1 MTKLPKMI
9 DRDTTILFKRWVDEG
24 AIFIDIYTQTYMY
37 KGNTNSRVKECYLI
51 PAEYT
56 GLISPKELDEEEI
69 FACCTGKLT
78 TTLTHIIHFEPVSVK
93 LSKVKSF
100 KYLYNEH
107 HKDNLLSAIAFAYFH
122 YVENYPEGIPD
133 LSRALKIAKTIDGS
147 CEIYNTNVIKAAL
160 LYNIIN
166 DTLVDKESIAM
177 LFNNEVSSIIETL
190 THINKS
196 KVKRPK
202 LLLKKLVKA
211 SIEAKQVQLAI
222 LLTRFQ
228 YINTLD
234 ENEREV
240 QLSWID
246 KMAEVCKVASPKL
259 FHFYLVEREK
269 FS

>member
-1 MTKLPKMI
+1 MI
-9 DRDTTILFKRWVDEG
+9 DSDTTYLFKIWVDKE
-24 AIFIDIYTQTYMY
+24 AIFIDNNSGTYMY
-37 KGNTNSRVKECYLI
+37 KGNANIGENEYYLI

-56 GLISPKELDEEEI
+56 GLISPEEIEEEEI

-78 TTLTHIIHFEPVSVK
+78 TTLTYISKFEPIPVK
-93 LSKVKSF
+93 LSKVNSF
-100 KYLYNEH
+100 KYLDYEH

-133 LSRALKIAKTIDGS
+133 LSRALKIAKTIDGTF
-147 CEIYNTNVIKAAL
+147 EIYNKNVVKAAL

-166 DTLVDKESIAM
+166 DTYVDKESIAM

-196 KVKRPK
+196 EVKRPK

-228 YINTLD
+228 YISTLD

-246 KMAEVCKVASPKL
+246 KMAAVCKVASPKL